1 MIHTKKSFLYKILRK
16 SYFFIQ
22 QITATAKAGLGYQ
35 PIINAKICLSLQ
47 IFAIHVKLCLQKIA
61 IINHIFPF
69 YNITFE

>member
-47 IFAIHVKLCLQKIA
+47 IFAIHV
-61 IINHIFPF
+61 
-69 YNITFE
+69 